1 MRPTCNPLALALM
14 LIVTGSLSAQS
25 WVAGPSFTTVGGR
38 QYAAGVTA
46 AGVVYALG
54 GTPFTGV
61 NDAAAH
67 MISATGSAWTVAPA
81 TEGHFT
87 SIAAEVDALGRI
99 IVFGGAFPA
108 GDPGEAYVWD
118 AVNGN
123 NGGINNR
130 SNSCPGTN
138 FAHCSDAQGRIWSIG
153 GGPGANPT
161 LAAPNS
167 HWVER
172 YDASTDL
179 WTAMPAMPSQVAD
192 ATAVY
197 DGMGR
202 ILVFGG
208 FNAAGVRTANVACF
222 DTNISQWSDTTIPDM
237 PAPRSGARA
246 VRGLD
251 GLIRVIGGSDG
262 VIRNTVFVFNPI
274 SGAWNLGPNMT
285 TARQH
290 FGCTMDAQGW
300 VWAMGGTTPTGAT
313 NSVEKLFT
321 PTCPT
326 VTVQPVSATVYSGSG
341 AGFSITIGGSAPFT
355 YQWRRN
361 GVPLV
366 NGATG
371 SGSTI
376 VGATSAGLG
385 IQGVVA
391 ADIASYDCVV
401 NNLCGSVTSAAAT
414 ITLLPAP
421 VLPQSFQLS
430 LLHPAGAQHSRASGI
445 AGNKIAGSAK
455 FTSPPYAY
463 LDHPITWSLSGS
475 SMTDHTPA
483 NSVGGEIAAIRGDL
497 AVGWY
502 WAPYTVPGVGTGYHA
517 NSAAWSIATGQFW
530 ALNYGGNEIHY
541 ATCTDGTRI
550 AGWGK
555 FDETSLYS
563 RAMRWPTVTSF
574 AYTTPPTGTTSS
586 SFAAVEGNDWYGAIT
601 QGATHAVRLN
611 GNVWTDM
618 HPAGATG
625 GSYIN
630 DAASGQIVGYVGSH
644 AALWSGSVNGWMSLA
659 PAGAVGSSA
668 SACLNGYQVGDKSLA
683 NGGFHAMLW
692 SGNSAAPVDLHTFL
706 PAIYGSSSAT
716 DLMIHADGSLTIC
729 GMATNTSV
737 SPARQEAVAWHS
749 GDVLQQNA
757 STLSFAAGGT
767 VQWQLH
773 GGTARAGHNYLLLG
787 SLSGTTPGY
796 ALPGGGTLGL
806 LPDAYF
812 FFLAS
817 NPNTLITS
825 SMGVLNASGNAA
837 ASVTIPA
844 GAALPMAIP
853 VWHAFVSFPGTT
865 PQFSV
870 SNSTQL
876 WLF

>member
-1 MRPTCNPLALALM
+1 MPRNCLVHAFS
-14 LIVTGSLSAQS
+14 LILFLSCSLTAQS

-38 QYAAGVTA
+38 QYAAGITTA
-46 AGVVYALG
+46 NIVYALG
-54 GTPFTGV
+54 GTPFTGA

-67 MISATGSAWTVAPA
+67 MIAATGSTWTAAPA

-87 SIAAEVDALGRI
+87 SIAAEVDSLGRI
-99 IVFGGAFPA
+99 IVFGGSFPA

-130 SNSCPGTN
+130 SNWAPGTL
-138 FAHCSDAQGRIWSIG
+138 FAHCSDALGRIWSIG

-161 LAAPNS
+161 FAAPNS
-167 HWVER
+167 NRVER
-172 YDASTDL
+172 YDASTDI
-179 WTAMPAMPSQVAD
+179 WSAMPAMPSQVAD
-192 ATAVY
+192 ATACH
-197 DGMGR
+197 DGHGR

-222 DTNISQWSDTTIPDM
+222 DTHISQWSDTTIPDM

-246 VRGLD
+246 VLGMD

-262 VIRNTVFVFNPI
+262 VIRSTVFVFNPV
-274 SGAWNLGPNMT
+274 SGAWNLGPNLA
-285 TARQH
+285 TARQQ

-300 VWAMGGTTPTGAT
+300 IWAMGGTTPTGAT

-326 VTVQPVSATVYSGSG
+326 VSVQPVSVTVYSGSG
-341 AGFSITIGGSAPFT
+341 AGFSLTASGSAPFT

-361 GVPLV
+361 GIPLS

-371 SGSTI
+371 NGSTI

-385 IQGVVA
+385 IQGAVVTDVA
-391 ADIASYDCVV
+391 NYDCVI
-401 NNLCGSVTSAAAT
+401 NNLCGTVTSSSASL
-414 ITLLPAP
+414 TLLPAP
-421 VLPQSFQLS
+421 VLPQMFQLA
-430 LLHPAGAQHSRASGI
+430 LLHPAGAQHSRAHGV
-445 AGNKIAGSAK
+445 AGNKIVGSAK
-455 FTSPPYAY
+455 FVSPPYAY
-463 LDHPITWSLSGS
+463 LDHPLTWTLGS
-475 SMTDHTPA
+475 NLVTDHTPA

-497 AVGWY
+497 AVGWF

-517 NSAAWSIATGQFW
+517 NSAAWSMSTGQFW
-530 ALNYGGNEIHY
+530 SLNYGGNEIHY

-555 FDETSLYS
+555 FDEASLYS

-574 AYTTPPTGTTSS
+574 AYTTPPSGTTSS
-586 SFAAVEGNDWYGAIT
+586 SFAAVEGNDWYGSVT
-601 QGATHAVRLN
+601 QGSTHAVRLN
-611 GNVWTDM
+611 GNVWTDL
-618 HPAGATG
+618 HPPAVAG

-630 DAASGQIVGYVGSH
+630 DASGGQLVGYVGSH
-644 AALWSGSVNGWMSLA
+644 ASLWSGSANSWMSLA
-659 PAGAVGSSA
+659 PAGSVGSQA
-668 SACLNGYQVGDKSLA
+668 SACLAGYQVGDKSLA
-683 NGGFHAMLW
+683 TGGYHAMLW

-706 PAIYGSSSAT
+706 PANYSSSTAM
-716 DLMIHADGSLTIC
+716 DLLVHADGSLTIC
-729 GMATNTSV
+729 GMATNSSF

-749 GDVLQQNA
+749 GNLLQQNS

-767 VQWQLH
+767 VQWQLQ
-773 GGTARAGHNYLLLG
+773 GGPARAGHNYLLLG
-787 SLSGTTPGY
+787 SLSGTTPGF

-825 SMGVLNASGNAA
+825 SMGMLNANGQAA
-837 ASVTIPA
+837 ASVTLPA
-844 GAALPMAIP
+844 GTALPMP
-853 VWHAFVSFPGTT
+853 MQVWHAFVSFPGTT

-870 SNSTQL
+870 SNTTQL
-876 WLF
+876 WLL